1 MAKPNKETA
10 KEATETAVATINN
23 ADMIKEL
30 LASMTPEEREE
41 ILALT
46 GQNAN
51 SGMDKIPVLKI
62 NYCDT
67 LDIDG
72 KEIKKGNFVYDQSSA
87 TTEIEVTDE
96 DGDVT
101 KEERMEDLGTDL
113 GKTIKATVLAYR
125 QQYNYYNN
133 DDNKL
138 NCRSQVFGMGET
150 PTGNNLKR
158 ECRGG
163 TCPRRKEGIDKK
175 EKCTCQFI
183 IYLLLKIGEETV
195 PAMMY
200 VKGASYFPFNDYLKA
215 AGPVPLYFAPTK
227 MKTTVEKQGA
237 VTYYPLVIT
246 LDIPNA
252 YTAIER
258 DGYKEQM
265 RGAVAQMD
273 EHKKVAA
280 QKSASKQIVDKS
292 EGPKAEDAINNPI
305 DDDNIVF

>member
-1 MAKPNKETA
+1 MAKVTKETTA
-10 KEATETAVATINN
+10 EETKAVATQSN
-23 ADMIKEL
+23 AELIAEL

-41 ILALT
+41 IAALT

-51 SGMDKIPVLKI
+51 SSGDRIPVLKI

-67 LDIDG
+67 PDTEG

-87 TTEIEVTDE
+87 TVEVEVTDE

-101 KEERMEDLGTDL
+101 KEERMENLGTDL
-113 GKTIKATVLAYR
+113 GKSIQVTALAYR

-138 NCRSQVFGMGET
+138 NCRSQVFGAGEV
-150 PTGNNLKR
+150 PVGSNLKH

-163 TCPRRKEGIDKK
+163 KCPRRKEGIDKK
-175 EKCTCQFI
+175 DKCSCQFI
-183 IYLLLKIGEETV
+183 VYVLVKVGEETK

-200 VKGASYFPFNDYLKA
+200 IKGASYFPFNDYLKA
-215 AGPVPLYFAPTK
+215 AGPIPLYFAPTK
-227 MKTTVEKQGA
+227 MKTSVEKQGA
-237 VTYYPLVIT
+237 VTYYPLTLT

-252 YTAIER
+252 YPAIER
-258 DGYKEQM
+258 DAYKEQM
-265 RGAVAQMD
+265 KGAVAQMD
-273 EHKKVAA
+273 EHKKMAV

-292 EGPKAEDAINNPI
+292 EGPQTATTPFDIED
-305 DDDNIVF
+305 DTEIVF